1 MHAWLPM
8 VALKS
13 AVLCRRPP
21 NHAFEGSAQQR
32 TRCWV
37 PSSLRSSAPPQRNRW
52 ASRDEVPVGYTWLSN
67 ERRAMQASAL
77 GLAIVMAV
85 LSGHAVAQSFP
96 SRSVT
101 IIVPLSPGGGAD
113 TLARLVAKGLTEK
126 LGKPVVVENRPGAG
140 GRIGADIAAR
150 ATADGHTLLLGTSST
165 LVIEPVLRTNVGY
178 DPKRD
183 FAPVILIAEAP
194 LILIVA
200 SSLPVATLDEL
211 LAYARK
217 PGTKLTYASWGP
229 GTSAHLLGETL
240 RATAKLDVVHVPY
253 KGGAPALTDLIG
265 GQVSMMFAT
274 SVMAGPHIRSGKIR
288 ALGVTSFR
296 RLEMLLQ
303 VPTFAEMGY
312 KRLDF
317 QAWYALLAPTKTP
330 APVVMR
336 LNKEIT
342 AVVRS
347 AEFVRAAT
355 DDGAA
360 IVAGSPEQLA
370 KRIES
375 DTEAIQ
381 RLVKEAKFTL
391 EE

>member
-1 MHAWLPM
+1 MA
-8 VALKS
+8 
-13 AVLCRRPP
+13 
-21 NHAFEGSAQQR
+21 
-32 TRCWV
+32 
-37 PSSLRSSAPPQRNRW
+37 
-52 ASRDEVPVGYTWLSN
+52 YTWLSK
-67 ERRAMQASAL
+67 ERRAMQATAL
-77 GLAIVMAV
+77 VLAVMMSV
-85 LSGHAVAQSFP
+85 LYGHAVAQSFP

-101 IIVPLSPGGGAD
+101 IIVPFSPGGSAD
-113 TLARLVAKGLTEK
+113 TQARLIAKGLAEK

-150 ATADGHTLLLGTSST
+150 AKADGHTLLLGQLST

-194 LILIVA
+194 LVLIVA
-200 SSLPVATLDEL
+200 SSLPVANLNDL
-211 LAYARK
+211 LTYARK
-217 PGTKLTYASWGP
+217 PGTKLTYASSGP
-229 GTSAHLLGETL
+229 GTAAHLLGETL
-240 RATAKLDVVHVPY
+240 RATEKLDVVHVPY

-274 SVMAGPHIRSGKIR
+274 SVMAGPQIRSGKIR
-288 ALGVTSFR
+288 ALGVTGSE
-296 RLEMLLQ
+296 RLEMLPQ

-312 KRLDF
+312 KRLDL
-317 QAWYALLAPTKTP
+317 QAWYALLAPAKTP

-336 LNKEIT
+336 LNKEGT
-342 AVVRS
+342 AVVKS

-355 DDGAA
+355 DDGAVV
-360 IVAGSPEQLA
+360 VAGSPEQLA

-375 DTEAIQ
+375 DTEAIH
-381 RLVKEAKFTL
+381 RLVKEAKFKL